1 MCEELIK
8 KLYNSVLEGD
18 EEKSRKAAEEAVEK
32 GIDPVFAIEHGLAAG
47 LNEMGSKFERG
58 EVFLPDL
65 LLSADAMKAGM
76 DILLAKVPKEMSQK
90 AGVIVIGTVEGDIHD
105 MGKSLVAALLSAA
118 GFQVHDL
125 GRDVKAM
132 NFVKKAEEVN
142 ANIIAAS
149 ALMSTTA
156 PFIRDIISLL
166 KDKQVRDKFKVI
178 IGGGA
183 VTKEFAELVGAD
195 GYGQN
200 ATEAVRLAKEAM
212 GT

>member
-1 MCEELIK
+1 
-8 KLYNSVLEGD
+8 
-18 EEKSRKAAEEAVEK
+18 
-32 GIDPVFAIEHGLAAG
+32 
-47 LNEMGSKFERG
+47 
-58 EVFLPDL
+58 
-65 LLSADAMKAGM
+65 
-76 DILLAKVPKEMSQK
+76 
-90 AGVIVIGTVEGDIHD
+90 
-105 MGKSLVAALLSAA
+105 KSLVAALLSAA

-142 ANIIAAS
+142 AGIIAAS

-156 PFIRDIISLL
+156 PFIKDIISIL

-200 ATEAVRLAKEAM
+200 ATEAVRLAKEVTEIDAHA
-212 GT
+212 G

>member
-1 MCEELIK
+1 MIK

>member
-1 MCEELIK
+1 
-8 KLYNSVLEGD
+8 VLEGD
-18 EEKSRKAAEEAVEK
+18 EEKSRKAAEEAIEK
-32 GIDPVFAIEHGLAAG
+32 GIDPVFAIERGLAAG
-47 LNEMGSKFERG
+47 LTVMGSKFERG
-58 EVFLPDL
+58 EIFLPDL

-76 DILLAKVPKEMSQK
+76 EILLARVPKEMSPK

-118 GFQVHDL
+118 GFQVYDL

-132 NFVKKAEEVN
+132 TFVKKAEEVN
-142 ANIIAAS
+142 ASVIAAS

-156 PFIRDIISLL
+156 PFIKDIISIL
-166 KDKQVRDKFKVI
+166 KDRRSRDKFKVI

-200 ATEAVRLAKEAM
+200 ATEAVRLAKEVAKLD
-212 GT
+212 TYAS